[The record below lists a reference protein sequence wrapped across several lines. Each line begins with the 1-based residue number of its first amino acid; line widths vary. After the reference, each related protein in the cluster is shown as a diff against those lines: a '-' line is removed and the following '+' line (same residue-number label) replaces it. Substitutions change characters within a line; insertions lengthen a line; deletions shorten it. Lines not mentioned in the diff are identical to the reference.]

1 MWKRLLL
8 SSSRRFIVRRQ
19 QQQLLSS
26 SWSRLYHHVKKERM
40 TTMMTIATAAAITL
54 TSIRAENEDDSVSE
68 GAAYLRKKILPFR
81 ETYRQET
88 NDDVPLP
95 RVRILKQGSSTYV
108 ASFQVGS
115 DADVIG
121 MISSLIRE
129 LQKSV
134 DDDIDINI
142 HTALPRLNKSNNN
155 NDALI
160 SFVLSDGN
168 ASVLLV
174 RRSSGRCELSLYR
187 ENEMLRKSD
196 LDAIAEAYIAA
207 HSGELF
213 TYRMKSMYKI
223 MGVPGRSSSFPP
235 GHNNNNNNNKDV
247 RTRLEALGARMYDT
261 KKNQDLDWNS
271 LAGYESLKQDIQ
283 DTLILPLRHP
293 ETFDNVA
300 KRTRQRPPENNRPSA
315 ILFAGPPGTGKTTS
329 ARIIASTTNLPM
341 IYVPLDSVM
350 SKWYGESEKHLAQ
363 IFDVAE
369 ELGDAIVFIDEVD
382 ALATRR
388 SSNMHEATRRILS
401 VRFVCVCLCCSINHI
416 PCTHTQK
423 KQVLLRRLEGVEN
436 KKRKC
441 VVICA
446 TNRRGDLDP
455 ALRSRFDL
463 TLNFDLP
470 ELKTRIEIMRQYAKH
485 LDESSLNILAKE
497 ADGMSGRDLRDVC
510 EIAERRHAAKIVRNE
525 VSKGSVPCLNEY
537 ISALHQRMNDGDV
550 GGVVGV

>member
-1 MWKRLLL
+1 
-8 SSSRRFIVRRQ
+8 
-19 QQQLLSS
+19 
-26 SWSRLYHHVKKERM
+26 
-40 TTMMTIATAAAITL
+40 MMTIATAAAITL

-88 NDDVPLP
+88 KDDVPLP

-213 TYRMKSMYKI
+213 TYRRQHSQGIMKSMYKI

-235 GHNNNNNNNKDV
+235 GHNNNNNNKDV

-271 LAGYESLKQDIQ
+271 LA
-283 DTLILPLRHP
+283 
-293 ETFDNVA
+293 
-300 KRTRQRPPENNRPSA
+300 
-315 ILFAGPPGTGKTTS
+315 
-329 ARIIASTTNLPM
+329 
-341 IYVPLDSVM
+341 
-350 SKWYGESEKHLAQ
+350 
-363 IFDVAE
+363 
-369 ELGDAIVFIDEVD
+369 
-382 ALATRR
+382 
-388 SSNMHEATRRILS
+388 
-401 VRFVCVCLCCSINHI
+401 
-416 PCTHTQK
+416 
-423 KQVLLRRLEGVEN
+423 
-436 KKRKC
+436 
-441 VVICA
+441 
-446 TNRRGDLDP
+446 
-455 ALRSRFDL
+455 
-463 TLNFDLP
+463 
-470 ELKTRIEIMRQYAKH
+470 
-485 LDESSLNILAKE
+485 
-497 ADGMSGRDLRDVC
+497 
-510 EIAERRHAAKIVRNE
+510 
-525 VSKGSVPCLNEY
+525 
-537 ISALHQRMNDGDV
+537 
-550 GGVVGV
+550 